1 MKNELKM
8 NQNNANF
15 PQGYQN
21 CQKHIQNQIEKNDFL
36 KTQIQEL
43 KSDIQST
50 FNDSSHPNI
59 ESIQNQI
66 EKNDKIFVYKGRV
79 NVQAKKPDVYYYD
92 ECLFL
97 KTAIYVIFLIS
108 NSELDSILK
117 DIDKGY
123 NFIQGKSFA
132 KNLVLE
138 RERNGEAIH
147 YVHAGGG
154 RYSY

>member
-21 CQKHIQNQIEKNDFL
+21 CQKH
-36 KTQIQEL
+36 
-43 KSDIQST
+43 
-50 FNDSSHPNI
+50 
-59 ESIQNQI
+59 IQNQI

-147 YVHAGGG
+147 YVHAGSG